1 MDEYIKRK
9 KAIACVCSACDV
21 VPDGEKGNCPYKFA
35 GCKEYYNLFITPSAD
50 VRPVVRGHWIEDG
63 SGCVCCSACGEEHEW
78 DTFRANFCDNCGA
91 DMREVEHETSD

>member
-35 GCKEYYNLFITPSAD
+35 GCKEYYNLFTTPSAD
-50 VRPVVRGHWIEDG
+50 VRPVRRGHYITDDMG
-63 SGCVCCSACGEEHEW
+63 DSSCSECGEKYL
-78 DTFRANFCDNCGA
+78 DITKRFCPACGA
-91 DMREVEHETSD
+91 DMRGEQNHE